1 MNYFKLIAFILLS
14 IIKLSSTKATISSS
28 YMCFFLSAK
37 ILNLPKVAQH
47 YVKNLLNSDKHK
59 KYDSIV
65 EDIIKEKIKNGKKGK
80 R

>member
-1 MNYFKLIAFILLS
+1 MDKKN
-14 IIKLSSTKATISSS
+14 
-28 YMCFFLSAK
+28 K

-65 EDIIKEKIKNGKKGK
+65 EDIIKEKRQWQLHLAGELAL
-80 R
+80 

>member
-1 MNYFKLIAFILLS
+1 MDKKN
-14 IIKLSSTKATISSS
+14 
-28 YMCFFLSAK
+28 K

-65 EDIIKEKIKNGKKGK
+65 EDIIKEKIKKGKKRK